1 MILFFIIILY
11 QKQATK
17 KTTSFTAKKQK
28 RQSNFQKIEL
38 PFYKILL
45 GNQPKTAIITTT
57 IKMNTQTEQFYCEP
71 SCECNTRMDIRA
83 RCDPVKSAPSFANCP
98 AKINTTFFLI
108 QNTYDEF
115 KQYEHLCEPGVRQD
129 RNDVIASIAITDKY
143 GLTGDEVDELLELFD
158 EADED
163 DYKYN
168 CICCDTFVP
177 TSEEDNCRFDG
188 DEEGVI
194 CWDCIPEHFCEDC
207 DEYYATEIEP
217 NICGK
222 YICYICEED
231 RLDAFKEAEQ
241 EKAEEKKKLNKAII
255 ARWELLKKE
264 MEGWI
269 NELIIF
275 APEGKSFTDDIVRRE
290 GLVKSL
296 NVMLNELGQ
305 QVGDEYDDN

>member
-222 YICYICEED
+222 YICNDCEQS
-231 RLDAFKEAEQ
+231 RLNAFKEAEK
-241 EKAEEKKKLNKAII
+241 EKADKKKEIKKKLIDAWGNI
-255 ARWELLKKE
+255 KKD
-264 MEGWI
+264 MDDWV
-269 NELIIF
+269 NDYT
-275 APEGKSFTDDIVRRE
+275 TDDKYSFDDLQT
-290 GLVKSL
+290 LVDML
-296 NVMLNELGQ
+296 NVMLNEIGIEPIDL
-305 QVGDEYDDN
+305 